1 MLARSACDTAN
12 AEKVRGVLAGEKGAA
27 RDIVVL
33 NSGAALVVAGV
44 APDLRDGMAQ
54 ASAAI
59 DSGRAREKLAA
70 LAAFRG

>member
-1 MLARSACDTAN
+1 
-12 AEKVRGVLAGEKGAA
+12 
-27 RDIVVL
+27 VL

-44 APDLRDGMAQ
+44 APDLRDGIAR

-70 LAAFRG
+70 LAAFRA